1 MDVTVLLFTAI
12 LAFVMGNFL
21 MYGIKTMSWMFW
33 RTSLDGLV
41 EEETPEGISTLTMQ
55 SIGVGTDLT
64 MDEIMM
70 VSDHI
75 REVNRMDMEI
85 ENYRREIV
93 KIQQT
98 SVPRQSFEAMR
109 IHCEAEKAEMIRT
122 CRRELREITQNP
134 VYFTR
139 SGRVWHSDPRCPS
152 RFTDQSIQSRGYC
165 TLCAHFLGREVPEH
179 EFEAGGPVTE
189 APLVWFFLHQ
199 PLFHRCE
206 LSATQLCIQPF
217 HLLPFSP
224 WAQISRELTA

>member
-41 EEETPEGISTLTMQ
+41 EEETPEGVSTLTMQ

-64 MDEIMM
+64 MDKIMM

-75 REVNRMDMEI
+75 REVNRMDTQFIEREIHDMEI
-85 ENYRREIV
+85 EKYRREIV
-93 KIQQT
+93 NIQQT

-189 APLVWFFLHQ
+189 APLV
-199 PLFHRCE
+199 
-206 LSATQLCIQPF
+206 
-217 HLLPFSP
+217 
-224 WAQISRELTA
+224 